1 MQPLSNRQTSLHSC
15 FSTWRWAAV
24 APRRALLYQT
34 SSKEELAEPLD
45 CKNQEGLHWQTAHP
59 LTRTGV
65 DFFSRFLLLLFRP
78 YMVTRLYP
86 VALLSPNP
94 PSFEKKNQKKTQN
107 NLPHSSISIASS
119 LVGEDAK
126 TKFLSK
132 MGQLTTSSAMLA
144 NVFQRKKWARRW
156 PPHGTDGP
164 HRASEPTS
172 GTFSLVVPLN
182 VDENRAALI
191 PWTEMKVALTDFHF
205 RAFLCAGGRLPL
217 AAERRWFLGWLQ
229 ESFFTDLG
237 KRRRESAEDDTGQ
250 YLDSPKKEKEGLVL
264 FLFFDFLW
272 TWTHHRINLIRV
284 QYFLCENMSQPASLM

>member
-1 MQPLSNRQTSLHSC
+1 MYWSNRQTSLRSC
-15 FSTWRWAAV
+15 FSTCRWAAV

-45 CKNQEGLHWQTAHP
+45 CKNQEGLHWQTAFPHP

-65 DFFSRFLLLLFRP
+65 DFFSRFLLLLFHP

-94 PSFEKKNQKKTQN
+94 PFEKKKQN

-182 VDENRAALI
+182 CRRKSSGVDSLNRNEGRADRFPFQSFFVCGRTPSARCLAPVI
-191 PWTEMKVALTDFHF
+191 F
-205 RAFLCAGGRLPL
+205 RL
-217 AAERRWFLGWLQ
+217 AARKLFHH
-229 ESFFTDLG
+229 LG

-264 FLFFDFLW
+264 FLFFVFLDL
-272 TWTHHRINLIRV
+272 NA
-284 QYFLCENMSQPASLM
+284 SQNKFSSSAVLLVREHVSAC